1 MPLVV
6 WEDAAA
12 MHGQLPNLDPGPTA
26 SWFVRARE
34 HRARFADVYR
44 EYHQPVLRYFDRR
57 TSDPE
62 IAFDLMAETFA
73 ELFAHIAE
81 FRGTTEE
88 QGRAWMWTVARHQLY
103 RWRERGV
110 VERRSLERLGIS
122 LAALGP
128 DEFERIEDLAD
139 LQRVRPQL
147 ADAFDR
153 LCADQRT
160 ALTLRVVE
168 HRGYDEIAQACGAT
182 EQVVRAR
189 VSRGLRELGKSLAAN
204 SGPSAP
210 DPTTAPSTI
219 GGRARARPT

>member
-1 MPLVV
+1 MP
-6 WEDAAA
+6 
-12 MHGQLPNLDPGPTA
+12 GQPPNLDAGQA
-26 SWFVRARE
+26 GSWFVRARE
-34 HRARFADVYR
+34 QRARFADVYR
-44 EYHQPVLRYFDRR
+44 EYHQQVLRYFVRR

-110 VERRSLERLGIS
+110 VERRGLERLGVP

-139 LQRVRPQL
+139 LQRVRAQL
-147 ADAFDR
+147 ADALDR

-168 HRGYDEIAQACGAT
+168 HRGYGEIAQACGAT

-204 SGPSAP
+204 SGPSPP

>member
-1 MPLVV
+1 VV
-6 WEDAAA
+6 WEDATA
-12 MHGQLPNLDPGPTA
+12 MPGQPSNHDPGPAA

-34 HRARFADVYR
+34 NRARFADVYR
-44 EYHQPVLRYFDRR
+44 EYHQQVLRYFARR

-81 FRGTTEE
+81 FRGATEE

-110 VERRSLERLGIS
+110 VERRGLERLGV
-122 LAALGP
+122 LFAAFGP
-128 DEFERIEDLAD
+128 DEYERIEDLAD

-147 ADAFDR
+147 ADALDR

-168 HRGYDEIAQACGAT
+168 HRGYDEIALACGAT

-189 VSRGLRELGKSLAAN
+189 VSRGLRELEKSLAAN